1 MKVLIVDDHEL
12 VRRGLALTVED
23 GIENAE
29 AVEAGCTDE
38 AVRLLEVSPVDIAL
52 VDVRMPGRDGI
63 ELLKEIKARWPEVPV
78 VMLTTFDH
86 ASYARAAL
94 AAGAAGYLLKDSTP
108 ADLTQAMRA
117 AMAGGGNVLSGK
129 VAHGLFEEE
138 RHRARA
144 RPTSPRRPAELTP
157 RETQILELLVGGR
170 GNQGA
175 RRTTGSVGE
184 DREGASRGDIP
195 QARRRQSH
203 TGRDDGHRHGY
214 RVLTDRSDETG
225 RSRWD
230 CGRHRVAR
238 GSLRYGGHLMR
249 ISV

>member
-1 MKVLIVDDHEL
+1 MDDHEL

-29 AVEAGCTDE
+29 AVEAGSTDE

-129 VAHGLFEEE
+129 VTHGLFEEE

-144 RPTSPRRPAELTP
+144 RPTSPRRPAELTL

-170 GNQGA
+170 GNKELAGQLGLSEKTVKA
-175 RRTTGSVGE
+175 HLAAIFRKLGVGNRTQAAMTAIAMGI
-184 DREGASRGDIP
+184 ASSPTAVTKLAD
-195 QARRRQSH
+195 H
-203 TGRDDGHRHGY
+203 DGTAA
-214 RVLTDRSDETG
+214 VTE
-225 RSRWD
+225 
-230 CGRHRVAR
+230 
-238 GSLRYGGHLMR
+238 
-249 ISV
+249 